1 MDYWTARAEFLE
13 EWRDSIQYLSLKC
26 LIKMAL
32 WSWWFQARN
41 RSLAS
46 PEGVLTKVLNI
57 QLTKIKN
64 LFGNYCFCLT
74 QRSFWVEGK
83 RRWLLLPCANEAI
96 DVLPWYWALKP
107 LCRWLLSVTKCSR
120 SQFLLLMMGAGIF
133 IPVSLRGKCQERPVS
148 VCGKPGFNYVALMV
162 SRISQRGNWWATF
175 AKKEK

>member
-1 MDYWTARAEFLE
+1 
-13 EWRDSIQYLSLKC
+13 
-26 LIKMAL
+26 MAL
-32 WSWWFQARN
+32 WSRQFEARN
-41 RSLAS
+41 RSTAS
-46 PEGVLTKVLNI
+46 PEGVLTKLFNI

-64 LFGNYCFCLT
+64 LFSNYCSCLT

-83 RRWLLLPCANEAI
+83 RRRLLLRCANEAI

-148 VCGKPGFNYVALMV
+148 ISGKLRFNYIVIMV
-162 SRISQRGNWWATF
+162 NTFSQRGDWRGTLV
-175 AKKEK
+175 KIKRDESLRESIRELKEVWQY